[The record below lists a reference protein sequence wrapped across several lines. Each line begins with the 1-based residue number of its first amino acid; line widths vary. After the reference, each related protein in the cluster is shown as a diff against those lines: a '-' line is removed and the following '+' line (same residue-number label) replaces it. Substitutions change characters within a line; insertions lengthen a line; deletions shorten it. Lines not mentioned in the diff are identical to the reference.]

1 MYRGLPTGNK
11 ILTRKWQEKERR
23 IHMQKLRS
31 VKPTI
36 DVGKPKNF
44 KHLKSRAK
52 KEQMLEDRY
61 TEIERENRILLEKM
75 TSIMQKPN
83 RTSTSFSTERFGI
96 TTAAMKR
103 SLNRASR
110 KQELLKITLENQAIL
125 RRLQDKTSNY
135 NVARWEV
142 DHQTRKDLLKN
153 MSEYPYDMDKRKN
166 RQFNRSEAGG
176 TAYRP
181 KSLGPRQTWRSK
193 NNTAKTAP
201 IVKQAEALDENRIV
215 HYKKGKQLGNGYY
228 IVEISSNSNNLFI
241 AAYDVESTES
251 FLITLPEKR
260 ANELMVEFE
269 NNYELMASSLQVMNK
284 RLYLLNPKYLA
295 DQRAKQDDQPGQNH
309 ENLGETVPQDTNEDY
324 DQIQEN
330 DEPKE
335 TLQEDEQDEEEES
348 NNRHEQN
355 QDDEQQNEDNN
366 EEEKESN
373 ENED

>member
-1 MYRGLPTGNK
+1 MYRGLPSGNK

-36 DVGKPKNF
+36 DLQKPKNF

-83 RTSTSFSTERFGI
+83 RTSTSFSSDRFNLPPNPVS
-96 TTAAMKR
+96 KK

-125 RRLQDKTSNY
+125 RRLQDKSSNY
-135 NVARWEV
+135 NVARWENE
-142 DHQTRKDLLKN
+142 HRQRQDLLKN
-153 MSEYPYDMDKRKN
+153 MSEYPYELERSKKRM
-166 RQFNRSEAGG
+166 FNKSEAGN
-176 TAYRP
+176 TVYRP
-181 KSLGPRQTWRSK
+181 RSLGPRSTWRHK

-228 IVEISSNSNNLFI
+228 IVEISSNSSNLFI

-295 DQRAKQDDQPGQNH
+295 DQRLNEAKNANGEELGATAPQDDQQNVGDAD
-309 ENLGETVPQDTNEDY
+309 EED
-324 DQIQEN
+324 
-330 DEPKE
+330 
-335 TLQEDEQDEEEES
+335 DEEEEKGDPQIEEEEP
-348 NNRHEQN
+348 R
-355 QDDEQQNEDNN
+355 DEQEASGTDEQ
-366 EEEKESN
+366 
-373 ENED
+373 

>member
-1 MYRGLPTGNK
+1 MYRGLPSGNK
-11 ILTRKWQEKERR
+11 ILTKKWQDKERR

-36 DVGKPKNF
+36 DLGKPQKF

-83 RTSTSFSTERFGI
+83 RTSTSFSTERFGVVS
-96 TTAAMKR
+96 AGNKK

-125 RRLQDKTSNY
+125 RRLQDKGSNY
-135 NVARWEV
+135 NVTKWEY
-142 DHQTRKDLLKN
+142 DHTRRQDLLKN
-153 MSEYPYDMDKRKN
+153 MSEYPYDMRQGKKR
-166 RQFNRSEAGG
+166 RFNNSEAGG

-181 KSLGPRQTWRSK
+181 RSLGPRQTWRSK

-241 AAYDVESTES
+241 AAYDVESNES

-260 ANELMVEFE
+260 ANDLMVEFE

-295 DQRAKQDDQPGQNH
+295 DQKAKQDEIPEDQQ
-309 ENLGETVPQDTNEDY
+309 ELGATVPEQDGEGIDQINDADESHNDDQHETEPMAD
-324 DQIQEN
+324 DDQQIQE
-330 DEPKE
+330 DSRD
-335 TLQEDEQDEEEES
+335 QHEES
-348 NNRHEQN
+348 KTNEQ
-355 QDDEQQNEDNN
+355 
-366 EEEKESN
+366 
-373 ENED
+373 ENTD

>member
-11 ILTRKWQEKERR
+11 LLTKKWQEKERR

-31 VKPTI
+31 IKPTI
-36 DVGKPKNF
+36 DIRKPKNF

-83 RTSTSFSTERFGI
+83 RTSTSFSSDRFNI
-96 TTAAMKR
+96 VPPALNKK

-125 RRLQDKTSNY
+125 RRLQDKGSNY
-135 NVARWEV
+135 NVARWEN
-142 DHQTRKDLLKN
+142 DFKQRQDMLKN
-153 MSEYPYDMDKRKN
+153 MSEYPQDLDRKSKN
-166 RQFNRSEAGG
+166 RMFNRSEAGTTG
-176 TAYRP
+176 YRP
-181 KSLGPRQTWRSK
+181 RSLGPRHTWRNK

-295 DQRAKQDDQPGQNH
+295 DQKATEGQEQDG
-309 ENLGETVPQDTNEDY
+309 EELGETVPQDPGQIDHNIDEGDDEINDSED
-324 DQIQEN
+324 QLAEQEEPRI
-330 DEPKE
+330 DEEPKE
-335 TLQEDEQDEEEES
+335 EPES
-348 NNRHEQN
+348 P
-355 QDDEQQNEDNN
+355 EDNQIN
-366 EEEKESN
+366 
-373 ENED
+373 

>member
-1 MYRGLPTGNK
+1 MFKGLPAGNK
-11 ILTRKWQEKERR
+11 LLAKKWREKERK

-36 DVGKPKNF
+36 DLQRPKTF

-83 RTSTSFSTERFGI
+83 RTSSSFSSERF
-96 TTAAMKR
+96 ALQSAQMKK

-125 RRLQDKTSNY
+125 RRLQDKNSNY
-135 NVARWEV
+135 NVARWEH
-142 DHQTRKDLLKN
+142 DHKLRQDLLKN
-153 MSEYPYDMDKRKN
+153 MSEYPDELDSKYRKRL
-166 RQFNRSEAGG
+166 FNKSEAGG

-181 KSLGPRQTWRSK
+181 RSLGPRSTWRQK
-193 NNTAKTAP
+193 NHTAKTAP

-295 DQRAKQDDQPGQNH
+295 DQRDGQNQQPDGQD
-309 ENLGETVPQDTNEDY
+309 LGETAPHDGQHMHEDSQLNENQDE
-324 DQIQEN
+324 
-330 DEPKE
+330 E
-335 TLQEDEQDEEEES
+335 TDPHQDEEEK
-348 NNRHEQN
+348 
-355 QDDEQQNEDNN
+355 EDPRI
-366 EEEKESN
+366 EEEPKEPDN
-373 ENED
+373 ESDQDG

>member
-1 MYRGLPTGNK
+1 MYRGLPSGNK
-11 ILTRKWQEKERR
+11 ILTRKWQEKERK
-23 IHMQKLRS
+23 IHMNKLRN

-36 DVGKPKNF
+36 DIRKPKNF

-83 RTSTSFSTERFGI
+83 RTSTSFSQDRFQIGALP
-96 TTAAMKR
+96 TKK
-103 SLNRASR
+103 SLNRAAR

-125 RRLQDKTSNY
+125 RRLQDKSSNY
-135 NVARWEV
+135 NVARWENEFR
-142 DHQTRKDLLKN
+142 QRQDLLKN
-153 MSEYPYDMDKRKN
+153 MSEYPQDFDRRFKKRG
-166 RQFNRSEAGG
+166 FNKSEAGG
-176 TAYRP
+176 TVYRP
-181 KSLGPRQTWRSK
+181 RSLGPRSTWRHK

-215 HYKKGKQLGNGYY
+215 HYKKGKQLGSGYY

-295 DQRAKQDDQPGQNH
+295 DQRANDKPNEDGQ
-309 ENLGETVPQDTNEDY
+309 ELGETQPQDEVQEEQQHELDGNE
-324 DQIQEN
+324 
-330 DEPKE
+330 
-335 TLQEDEQDEEEES
+335 EDK
-348 NNRHEQN
+348 
-355 QDDEQQNEDNN
+355 QNEDQSEPHI
-366 EEEKESN
+366 EEEPKDQKEQS
-373 ENED
+373 ENESEN

>member
-1 MYRGLPTGNK
+1 MFKGLPAGNK
-11 ILTRKWQEKERR
+11 LLAKKWREKERK
-23 IHMQKLRS
+23 IHMQRLKS
-31 VKPTI
+31 VKPTL
-36 DVGKPKNF
+36 DLQRPKTF

-83 RTSTSFSTERFGI
+83 RTSSSFSSERF
-96 TTAAMKR
+96 ALQSAQMKK

-125 RRLQDKTSNY
+125 RRLQDKNSNY
-135 NVARWEV
+135 NVARWEH
-142 DHQTRKDLLKN
+142 DHKLRQDLLKN
-153 MSEYPYDMDKRKN
+153 MSEYPDELDGKFRKRL
-166 RQFNRSEAGG
+166 FNKSEAGG

-181 KSLGPRQTWRSK
+181 RSLGPRSTWRQK
-193 NNTAKTAP
+193 NHTAKTAP

-295 DQRAKQDDQPGQNH
+295 DQRDGQNQQTDGQD
-309 ENLGETVPQDTNEDY
+309 LGETAPHDGQQMHEDSQLNENED
-324 DQIQEN
+324 E
-330 DEPKE
+330 E
-335 TLQEDEQDEEEES
+335 TDPHQDEEEKEDPRIDEEPKEPDNES
-348 NNRHEQN
+348 DH
-355 QDDEQQNEDNN
+355 DE
-366 EEEKESN
+366 
-373 ENED
+373 

>member
-1 MYRGLPTGNK
+1 MYRALPSGNK
-11 ILTRKWQEKERR
+11 LLTKKWQERDKK
-23 IHMQKLRS
+23 IHQQRLRE
-31 VKPTI
+31 VKPT
-36 DVGKPKNF
+36 VSLRQPTNF

-83 RTSTSFSTERFGI
+83 RTSTSFSTDRFNGPPQP
-96 TTAAMKR
+96 TKK

-125 RRLQDKTSNY
+125 RRLQDKESNY
-135 NVARWEV
+135 NVARWENE
-142 DHQTRKDLLKN
+142 HRHRQELLKN
-153 MSEYPYDMDKRKN
+153 MSEYPYELEKKKKRM
-166 RQFNRSEAGG
+166 FNRSEAGTTG
-176 TAYRP
+176 YRP
-181 KSLGPRQTWRSK
+181 RSFGPKSTWRNK

-260 ANELMVEFE
+260 ANEIMTEFE

-295 DQRAKQDDQPGQNH
+295 DQKAGDNANVNNNQ
-309 ENLGETVPQDTNEDY
+309 NLGETVPQEKTHEI
-324 DQIQEN
+324 DQKQI
-330 DEPKE
+330 
-335 TLQEDEQDEEEES
+335 
-348 NNRHEQN
+348 NNI
-355 QDDEQQNEDNN
+355 DDN
-366 EEEKESN
+366 EEKEDDEEGSETN
-373 ENED
+373 K

>member
-1 MYRGLPTGNK
+1 
-11 ILTRKWQEKERR
+11 
-23 IHMQKLRS
+23 MQRLRN

-36 DVGKPKNF
+36 DIRKPKNF

-83 RTSTSFSTERFGI
+83 RTSTSFSQDRFAQQ
-96 TTAAMKR
+96 TLAAKK
-103 SLNRASR
+103 SLNRAQR

-125 RRLQDKTSNY
+125 RRLQDKGSSY
-135 NVARWEV
+135 NVAKWE
-142 DHQTRKDLLKN
+142 HEHRARKDLLKN
-153 MSEYPYDMDKRKN
+153 MSEYPDEYDRKYRKRM
-166 RQFNRSEAGG
+166 FNKSEAGG

-181 KSLGPRQTWRSK
+181 RSLGPRQTWRNK
-193 NNTAKTAP
+193 NHTAKTAP
-201 IVKQAEALDENRIV
+201 IVRQAEALDENRIV
-215 HYKKGKQLGNGYY
+215 HYKKGKQLGSGYY
-228 IVEISSNSNNLFI
+228 IVEISSNSSNLFI

-295 DQRAKQDDQPGQNH
+295 DQRANQDAPVDGQ
-309 ENLGETVPQDTNEDY
+309 ELGETAPQE
-324 DQIQEN
+324 E
-330 DEPKE
+330 
-335 TLQEDEQDEEEES
+335 EQAIDHDEEEED
-348 NNRHEQN
+348 HEEN
-355 QDDEQQNEDNN
+355 FPEEEEKN
-366 EEEKESN
+366 EEEDEAES
-373 ENED
+373 

>member
-1 MYRGLPTGNK
+1 MYRGLPTGSK
-11 ILTRKWQEKERR
+11 LLAKKWQEKERQ
-23 IHMQKLRS
+23 IHRDRLRN

-36 DVGKPKNF
+36 DFKKPTKF

-83 RTSTSFSTERFGI
+83 RTTTSFSTDRFGPQ
-96 TTAAMKR
+96 TANPAK

-125 RRLQDKTSNY
+125 RRLQDKGSNY
-135 NVARWEV
+135 NVAKWE
-142 DHQTRKDLLKN
+142 HEHSERQELLKN
-153 MSEYPYDMDKRKN
+153 ISEYNYEMGKTKMRKG
-166 RQFNRSEAGG
+166 FNNSEAGG

-193 NNTAKTAP
+193 NHTAKTAP

-228 IVEISSNSNNLFI
+228 IVEISSNSNSLFI

-260 ANELMVEFE
+260 ASEIMVEFE

-295 DQRAKQDDQPGQNH
+295 DQKANQENIPEDKQ
-309 ENLGETVPQDTNEDY
+309 ELGDTVPNEDTK
-324 DQIQEN
+324 DQEQIN
-330 DEPKE
+330 GGDNK
-335 TLQEDEQDEEEES
+335 EDE
-348 NNRHEQN
+348 NI
-355 QDDEQQNEDNN
+355 EDQ
-366 EEEKESN
+366 E
-373 ENED
+373 ENEDSQKDNDNNDDQNSDNDKDESSKDNNDE

>member
-1 MYRGLPTGNK
+1 MYRGAPAGNK
-11 ILTRKWQEKERR
+11 LLAKKWREKERK
-23 IHMQKLRS
+23 IHLQKLRS

-36 DVGKPKNF
+36 DLNRPKTF

-83 RTSTSFSTERFGI
+83 RTTSQSFSNERFAI
-96 TTAAMKR
+96 QSAQMKK

-125 RRLQDKTSNY
+125 RRLQDKNSNY
-135 NVARWEV
+135 NVARWEH
-142 DHQTRKDLLKN
+142 DHKQRQDLLKN
-153 MSEYPYDMDKRKN
+153 MSEYPDDYSTNFRKRLMNK
-166 RQFNRSEAGG
+166 SEAGG

-181 KSLGPRQTWRSK
+181 RSLGPRSTWRQK
-193 NNTAKTAP
+193 NHTAKTAP

-260 ANELMVEFE
+260 ANDLMVEFE

-295 DQRAKQDDQPGQNH
+295 DQRDGQNH
-309 ENLGETVPQDTNEDY
+309 QTEGQDLGETAPQDEHEMHEES
-324 DQIQEN
+324 QEN
-330 DEPKE
+330 EH
-335 TLQEDEQDEEEES
+335 QDEETELKQEEEDQEEPRIDEES
-348 NNRHEQN
+348 KDLGEES
-355 QDDEQQNEDNN
+355 DKDE
-366 EEEKESN
+366 
-373 ENED
+373 

>member
-1 MYRGLPTGNK
+1 MYRGLPSGNK
-11 ILTRKWQEKERR
+11 ILTKKWQEKERR
-23 IHMQKLRS
+23 LHLQKLKE

-36 DVGKPKNF
+36 DLRKPKNF

-83 RTSTSFSTERFGI
+83 RTSTSFSTERFNLSSG
-96 TTAAMKR
+96 AAIKK
-103 SLNRASR
+103 SLNRESR

-125 RRLQDKTSNY
+125 RRLQDKNSNY
-135 NVARWEV
+135 NVARWENEHRV
-142 DHQTRKDLLKN
+142 RQDLLKN
-153 MSEYPYDMDKRKN
+153 MSEYPYELERSKKKRL
-166 RQFNRSEAGG
+166 FNKSEAGG

-181 KSLGPRQTWRSK
+181 RSLGPRQTWRNK

-295 DQRAKQDDQPGQNH
+295 EQKANAEAAQITDQQ
-309 ENLGETVPQDTNEDY
+309 NLGETSPQDNNEV
-324 DQIQEN
+324 EEKVE
-330 DEPKE
+330 DEKQDNE
-335 TLQEDEQDEEEES
+335 ELNNEEQEDNLNNNEEIEEES
-348 NNRHEQN
+348 KN
-355 QDDEQQNEDNN
+355 QNEDS
-366 EEEKESN
+366 K
-373 ENED
+373 ENEIQEHE

>member
-1 MYRGLPTGNK
+1 MYRGLPSGNK
-11 ILTRKWQEKERR
+11 ILTKKWQEKERR
-23 IHMQKLRS
+23 IHMQKLRN

-36 DVGKPKNF
+36 DLKKPKKF
-44 KHLKSRAK
+44 THLKSRAK

-83 RTSTSFSTERFGI
+83 RTTTSFSTDRY
-96 TTAAMKR
+96 AQVANNKK
-103 SLNRASR
+103 SLNRAAR

-125 RRLQDKTSNY
+125 RRLQDKQSNY
-135 NVARWEV
+135 NVSKWEN
-142 DHQTRKDLLKN
+142 DHRHRQELLKN
-153 MSEYPYDMDKRKN
+153 MSEYPYEMQNMGKKR
-166 RQFNRSEAGG
+166 RFNMSEAGG

-181 KSLGPRQTWRSK
+181 RSLGPRQTWRSK

-251 FLITLPEKR
+251 FLITLQEKR
-260 ANELMVEFE
+260 ASELMVEFE

-295 DQRAKQDDQPGQNH
+295 DQKAQQEQVPEDQQ
-309 ENLGETVPQDTNEDY
+309 ELGDTVPQEEMEGEGESQ
-324 DQIQEN
+324 DQQPHI
-330 DEPKE
+330 
-335 TLQEDEQDEEEES
+335 EEEQ
-348 NNRHEQN
+348 EQKL
-355 QDDEQQNEDNN
+355 DDEQHNDDQSDNKED
-366 EEEKESN
+366 EKADSN
-373 ENED
+373 E